1 MRPLLQNILAVTAGW
16 IGGSII
22 NMGLLQIGHFLYPIY
37 GVDLND
43 MDALAKVM
51 PTLEVKHFI
60 FPFLAHALGTFTAA
74 ILAGIIAVRKK
85 MKFAIVIG
93 MLFLIGGIMV
103 NSILP
108 GPMWF
113 TFLDIVMAYIPMAWI
128 GGLLAER
135 ISSRDSLDQYSL

>member
-1 MRPLLQNILAVTAGW
+1 MKPLLKNILAVTAGW

-22 NMGLLQIGHFLYPIY
+22 NMGLLQIGHFLYPIH

-43 MDALAKVM
+43 MDALAKIM

-60 FPFLAHALGTFTAA
+60 FPFLAHALGTLTGA
-74 ILAGIIAVRKK
+74 ILAGIIAVRQK

-103 NSILP
+103 NSMLP
-108 GPMWF
+108 GPIWF
-113 TFLDIVMAYIPMAWI
+113 TFLDIVVAYIPMAWI
-128 GGLLAER
+128 GGIFAER